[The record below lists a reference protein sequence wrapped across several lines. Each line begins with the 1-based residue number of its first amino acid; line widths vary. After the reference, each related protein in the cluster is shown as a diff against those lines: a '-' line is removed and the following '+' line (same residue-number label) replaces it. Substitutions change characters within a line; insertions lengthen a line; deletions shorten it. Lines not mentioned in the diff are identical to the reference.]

1 VKAMLMLMMN
11 FYIEDNDEDYDD
23 SYDDFIDE
31 EFPENVRN
39 S

>member
-1 VKAMLMLMMN
+1 MLMMN